1 MDFEECKEKYFDTGE
16 GISPRTFGC
25 ASEHP
30 NKVFIGAFGVQQGQN
45 GHFIRALPFS
55 LQWMSI
61 VGQLDCTSQMCAP
74 FQWQRDTG
82 LRCREPQCRG
92 LRLSEMNLF
101 PGLKGFKVLGSS
113 ILFPKSFQARAQ
125 FQMAIIL
132 SKNWL
137 DEGRFVLQHFFSLS
151 YHCEN

>member
-1 MDFEECKEKYFDTGE
+1 MDFQECKEKYFDTWE
-16 GISPRTFGC
+16 RISPRTFGC

-30 NKVFIGAFGVQQGQN
+30 NKVFIGAFWVQQG
-45 GHFIRALPFS
+45 HFTHALPFS

-61 VGQLDCTSQMCAP
+61 VCQLDCTSQMCAP
-74 FQWQRDTG
+74 FQWQRDIG
-82 LRCREPQCRG
+82 FRCRQPQCRC
-92 LRLSEMNLF
+92 LKLSEMSLI
-101 PGLKGFKVLGSS
+101 PGLKGLKVLGSS